1 MRKAQSKTKRNEAV
15 EPELLSLS
23 QAAQELDVSTDFL
36 RTNLLAEGVL
46 PFDKSG
52 PQPRVLRRDLENYKV
67 ERQRRE
73 KLLTQLTQETQ
84 DLGLG
89 YDY

>member
-1 MRKAQSKTKRNEAV
+1 MRKAQSKTKRTEAV

>member
-1 MRKAQSKTKRNEAV
+1 MRKAQSKTKRTEAV

-36 RTNLLAEGVL
+36 RTHLLAEGGL